1 MGPMASAADIV
12 EFGGRTGDGGA
23 EIDSRMRSEVT
34 MTTGLR
40 GKSAWRRRAGMA
52 ALVAV
57 VMLAACGRH
66 GAPEAGKSAV
76 PDGVASADRQ
86 GCFIVHG
93 SPDAN
98 DAVLYT
104 AAQTGDLA
112 AVAQAV
118 AAGAEVN
125 VGDRLKRTPLF
136 AATYC
141 NRPQVAGLLIDRGGN
156 VNAKDFDGMSPLHVA
171 AITGGVNV
179 AKVLLDKGADID
191 SRDADD
197 RTPLLLAAATDE
209 ADMVSLLVA
218 RGANVGLRD
227 KNGLTAAGL
236 AAKNGHGSIAARLKE
251 AQAAARA
258 AGKKNRVGAGGA
270 HAPVGSGAATKP

>member
-1 MGPMASAADIV
+1 MASAADIV
-12 EFGGRTGDGGA
+12 EFGSRTGDGGVDGA
-23 EIDSRMRSEVT
+23 ALNACMRSEVT

-40 GKSAWRRRAGMA
+40 GKSAWRRGAGMA

-57 VMLAACGRH
+57 VMVAACGRH
-66 GAPEAGKSAV
+66 GAPEAGKSAP
-76 PDGVASADRQ
+76 PDGVDSADGQ
-86 GCFIVHG
+86 SCFIVHG
-93 SPDAN
+93 SADAN
-98 DAVLYT
+98 DAGLYA

-112 AVAQAV
+112 AVAQAI

-125 VGDRLKRTPLF
+125 AGDRLKRTPLF

-171 AITGGVNV
+171 AITGGVDV

-191 SRDADD
+191 GRDADD

-236 AAKNGHGSIAARLKE
+236 AAKNGHDSIAARLKE

-258 AGKKNRVGAGGA
+258 AGKKNRASAGGP
-270 HAPVGSGAATKP
+270 HALVGSGAATKP